1 MDGDGDLDCIV
12 GREDGRLLFFRNKTN
27 GLLAD
32 FEFINILKNNLNT
45 EIDIGQ
51 NAFPNLVD
59 IDRNG
64 TLDLIIGERNGNL
77 NYYKNIGTQNAPI
90 QKTLDI
96 LYFEMKQFIGNMRIR
111 DDITLIG
118 IDYKN

>member
-1 MDGDGDLDCIV
+1 MAQRGRFAGGDGDLDCIV

-77 NYYKNIGTQNAPI
+77 NYYKNIGTQNAPN
-90 QKTLDI
+90 
-96 LYFEMKQFIGNMRIR
+96 FEFVT
-111 DDITLIG
+111 DS
-118 IDYKN
+118 